1 MTYYVLIK
9 IFLQFWCHEGRPS
22 VCPNGGKRINTNNK
36 ELCSNNTFWK
46 GVSCHVHSHG
56 EVDTVESFGHRCT
69 GSSQQCVYP
78 WYRNN
83 HGNIFAQSACSD
95 KSDKVFPSDAP
106 CPNSTSFMEIH
117 NSLFCSNSSEISSYY
132 ICTHPAD
139 WVGQQT
145 DARYED
151 PHGCWD
157 SCSAPGP
164 NCAACTNSAYFMCQ
178 QSGKCIHPDLVC
190 DGHPQASI

>member
-1 MTYYVLIK
+1 MASDAT
-9 IFLQFWCHEGRPS
+9 
-22 VCPNGGKRINTNNK
+22 NGEKKINTNNK
-36 ELCSNNTFWK
+36 ELCSNHTFWK

-69 GSSQQCVYP
+69 GTSQQCVYP
-78 WYRNN
+78 WYRNI

-139 WVGQQT
+139 WVGQQSD
-145 DARYED
+145 DAGEYHAGREGRA
-151 PHGCWD
+151 PLGEHIETHGAGRGRLAWR
-157 SCSAPGP
+157 
-164 NCAACTNSAYFMCQ
+164 
-178 QSGKCIHPDLVC
+178 
-190 DGHPQASI
+190 